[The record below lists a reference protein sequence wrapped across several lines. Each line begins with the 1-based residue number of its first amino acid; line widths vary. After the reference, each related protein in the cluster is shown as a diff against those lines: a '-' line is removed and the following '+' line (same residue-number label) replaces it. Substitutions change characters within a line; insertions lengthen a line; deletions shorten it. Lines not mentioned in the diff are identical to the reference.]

1 MQFNKNTSSGRTNI
15 IAIIIKSLI
24 GLIVILGLVFFINK
38 VDFPA
43 PKKEIEKIIQMKI
56 LKLLNKKNLSIVIFS
71 LFSFSSFAE
80 DKPVDIWNI
89 EKQET
94 ENISEEN
101 LSTESKQVVSES
113 SVYKMQ
119 SDKNEDSIKLDQE
132 LTSKTIKIAGIYDPQ
147 EYGLDINMWSNSDGS
162 TLKKLFNNID
172 KYELSKDAS
181 EILNISLLT
190 NAYYPNQ
197 NITDQEFLNF
207 KTKWLIKNSNLDL
220 IEEYLIKNQVTNLH
234 PELMRY
240 MVDRYLSQS
249 DVKKSCEI
257 FSKIK
262 EPLEDEYLSKF
273 NLYCLINYGKN
284 EEAQLILDLKKE
296 LGFSDEY
303 FENKIN
309 YLLGYID
316 ELNKEISEN
325 SILDFHLAHRTNP
338 EFTFEPNKDTPK
350 LIWKYLS
357 SSNLLYKIQDVEISD
372 IEKISTIE
380 KATHD
385 KIYSEEELFEFYKR
399 FQFNINQLLNTKESY
414 KSLSSIEG
422 KALVYQRLL
431 LTEEPKL
438 KLELMKILKDIFKSE
453 GIEDAFDEELRK
465 YLKQIDETDVP
476 SNFTTF
482 YNQYIKSDE
491 IINRRIKYN
500 NKILHQSKLVNYFN
514 GDYAKSKIEEDL
526 DKFLKKIKKDKEYF
540 LSKKDIIFLE
550 ALKSDGI
557 EISKKYENLYK
568 VNKSEMP
575 SDIQKM
581 LDNKE
586 IGAALLRVIEV
597 IGPEKIEDIDD
608 DTVYFIINTLNQLNT
623 DSIRNKLL
631 LKVLPLKV

>member
-1 MQFNKNTSSGRTNI
+1 
-15 IAIIIKSLI
+15 
-24 GLIVILGLVFFINK
+24 
-38 VDFPA
+38 
-43 PKKEIEKIIQMKI
+43 MKI
-56 LKLLNKKNLSIVIFS
+56 LKLLNKKNLSIIIIS
-71 LFSFSSFAE
+71 LLLSLPSIAE
-80 DKPVDIWNI
+80 EKPVDIWNL
-89 EKQET
+89 EKQESDSV
-94 ENISEEN
+94 SEEN
-101 LSTESKQVVSES
+101 LSLEKTEQES
-113 SVYKMQ
+113 QSSIYKMQ
-119 SDKNEDSIKLDQE
+119 ADKNKDSIKLDQD
-132 LTSKTIKIAGIYDPQ
+132 LTSKTIKIAGLYDP
-147 EYGLDINMWSNSDGS
+147 EDYGLSISMWSNSDGLL
-162 TLKKLFNNID
+162 LKKLFESIN
-172 KYELSKDAS
+172 KYDLSEDAS

-190 NAYYPNQ
+190 NAYHPSQ
-197 NITDQEFLNF
+197 NITDDEFLKF
-207 KTKWLIKNSNLDL
+207 KTNWLIKDSNFEL
-220 IEEYLIKNQVTNLH
+220 IEEYLIKNQITNLH
-234 PELMRY
+234 PELMKY

-249 DVKKSCEI
+249 DLKKSCEI

-296 LGFSDEY
+296 LGFQDEY
-303 FENKIN
+303 YENKIN
-309 YLLGYID
+309 YLFGYID
-316 ELNKEISEN
+316 EANKDVSEN

-357 SSNLLYKIQDVEISD
+357 TSNLLYKIQDLEITD

-385 KIYSEEELFEFYKR
+385 KNYSEEELFEFYKR
-399 FQFNINQLLNTKESY
+399 FQFNLEQLLNTKESY
-414 KSLSSIEG
+414 KTLSSIEG

-438 KLELMKILKDIFKSE
+438 KLELMKILKDIFESE
-453 GIEDAFDEELRK
+453 DIGNAFDTELAK
-465 YLKQIDETDVP
+465 FLKKIDETDVP

-482 YNQYIKSDE
+482 YNQHIKNDE
-491 IINRRIKYN
+491 ITNKKIKYN

-526 DKFLKKIKKDKEYF
+526 DKFLKKIKKDKKYF

-557 EISKKYENLYK
+557 EISKKYENLYEI
-568 VNKSEMP
+568 NKSEMP
-575 SDIQKM
+575 RDIQEM
-581 LDNKE
+581 INNKE
-586 IGAALLRVIEV
+586 TGAALLRIIEV

-608 DTVYFIINTLNQLNT
+608 DTVYFIINTLNQLNA
-623 DSIRNKLL
+623 DLIRNKLL

>member
-1 MQFNKNTSSGRTNI
+1 
-15 IAIIIKSLI
+15 
-24 GLIVILGLVFFINK
+24 
-38 VDFPA
+38 
-43 PKKEIEKIIQMKI
+43 MKI
-56 LKLLNKKNLSIVIFS
+56 SKLLNKKNLSIVIFS
-71 LFSFSSFAE
+71 LISLSSFAE
-80 DKPVDIWNI
+80 DKPVDIWNL
-89 EKQET
+89 EKQESET
-94 ENISEEN
+94 ISEEN
-101 LSTESKQVVSES
+101 LSIENKQEVSES
-113 SVYKMQ
+113 SIYKMQ
-119 SDKNEDSIKLDQE
+119 SDKKEVSIKLDQE
-132 LTSKTIKIAGIYDPQ
+132 LTSKTIKIAGLYDPQ

-197 NITDQEFLNF
+197 NITDQEFLKF
-207 KTKWLIKNSNLDL
+207 KTEWLIKNSNLDL
-220 IEEYLIKNQVTNLH
+220 IEEYLIMNQVTNLH

-309 YLLGYID
+309 YLFGYID
-316 ELNKEISEN
+316 EANKEISEN

-338 EFTFEPNKDTPK
+338 EFKFEPNKDTPK

-357 SSNLLYKIQDVEISD
+357 SSNLLYKIQDVEITD

-385 KIYSEEELFEFYKR
+385 KNYSEEELFEFYKR

-465 YLKQIDETDVP
+465 SLKQIDETDVP

-482 YNQYIKSDE
+482 YNQYLKSDE
-491 IINRRIKYN
+491 IINKRIKYN

-526 DKFLKKIKKDKEYF
+526 DKFLKKIKKDKKYS

-586 IGAALLRVIEV
+586 IGAALLRIIEV

>member
-1 MQFNKNTSSGRTNI
+1 
-15 IAIIIKSLI
+15 
-24 GLIVILGLVFFINK
+24 
-38 VDFPA
+38 
-43 PKKEIEKIIQMKI
+43 MKI
-56 LKLLNKKNLSIVIFS
+56 LKLLNKRNLSIVIITL
-71 LFSFSSFAE
+71 LFPFYLVAE
-80 DKPVDIWNI
+80 EKPVDIWNI
-89 EKQET
+89 DKQEA
-94 ENISEEN
+94 ESISEEN
-101 LSTESKQVVSES
+101 LSIEKKEEISQS
-113 SVYKMQ
+113 SIYKMQ
-119 SDKNEDSIKLDQE
+119 SDQNEDSIKLDQD
-132 LTSKTIKIAGIYDPQ
+132 LTSKTIKIAGLYDPQ
-147 EYGLDINMWSNSDGS
+147 DYGLSISMWSNSDGS
-162 TLKKLFNNID
+162 TLKKLFKSID
-172 KYELSKDAS
+172 KYKLSKDAS

-190 NAYYPNQ
+190 NAYLPNQ
-197 NITDQEFLNF
+197 NITDDEFLKF
-207 KTKWLIKNSNLDL
+207 KTNWLIKNSNLEL
-220 IEEYLIKNQVTNLH
+220 IEEYLIKNQITNLH

-257 FSKIK
+257 FSMIK
-262 EPLEDEYLSKF
+262 EPLQDEYLSKF

-296 LGFSDEY
+296 LGFKDEY

-309 YLLGYID
+309 YLFGYID
-316 ELNKEISEN
+316 EANKDISEN

-338 EFTFEPNKDTPK
+338 EFTFDPKKDTPK

-357 SSNLLYKIQDVEISD
+357 TSNLLYRIQDIEITD
-372 IEKISTIE
+372 IDKISTIE

-385 KIYSEEELFEFYKR
+385 KNYSEEDLFEFYKR

-414 KSLSSIEG
+414 KSLSSVEG
-422 KALVYQRLL
+422 KALVYQKLL

-438 KLELMKILKDIFKSE
+438 KLELLKILKDIFESE
-453 GIEDAFDEELRK
+453 GIGNAFDLELTK
-465 YLKQIDETDVP
+465 FLKKVDEIDVP

-482 YNQYIKSDE
+482 YKQNIKNDKIVNKE
-491 IINRRIKYN
+491 IKYN

-526 DKFLKKIKKDKEYF
+526 DKFLKKIKKDKKYF

-557 EISKKYENLYK
+557 KISKKYENLYE

-575 SDIQKM
+575 RDIQEM
-581 LDNKE
+581 IDNEE
-586 IGAALLRVIEV
+586 IGAALLRIVEV

-608 DTVYFIINTLNQLNT
+608 DTVYFIISTLNQLNAGL
-623 DSIRNKLL
+623 IRNRLL

>member
-1 MQFNKNTSSGRTNI
+1 
-15 IAIIIKSLI
+15 
-24 GLIVILGLVFFINK
+24 
-38 VDFPA
+38 
-43 PKKEIEKIIQMKI
+43 MKI
-56 LKLLNKKNLSIVIFS
+56 LKLLNNKNLSIIIIS
-71 LFSFSSFAE
+71 LLLSISSIAE
-80 DKPVDIWNI
+80 EKPVDIWNLD
-89 EKQET
+89 KKET
-94 ENISEEN
+94 QNISEEN
-101 LSTESKQVVSES
+101 LSVEKNEETSES
-113 SVYKMQ
+113 SIYKMQ
-119 SDKNEDSIKLDQE
+119 SDKKEETIKLDAE
-132 LTSKTIKIAGIYDPQ
+132 LTSKTIKIVGLYDPQ
-147 EYGLDINMWSNSDGS
+147 EYGLSISMWSNSDGS
-162 TLKKLFNNID
+162 ILKKLFNNID
-172 KYELSKDAS
+172 KYNLSKDAS

-197 NITDQEFLNF
+197 NITEEEFLKF
-207 KTKWLIKNSNLDL
+207 KTNWLIKESNLEL
-220 IEEYLIKNQVTNLH
+220 IEEYLIKNQITNLH

-240 MVDRYLSQS
+240 MVDKYLSES
-249 DVKKSCEI
+249 NVKKSCEI

-262 EPLEDEYLSKF
+262 EPLQNEYLSKF

-296 LGFSDEY
+296 LGFNDEY
-303 FENKIN
+303 FENKVN
-309 YLLGYID
+309 YLFGYMD
-316 ELNKEISEN
+316 EANKEISEN
-325 SILDFHLAHRTNP
+325 SILDFHLAHRTSS
-338 EFTFEPNKDTPK
+338 EFKFEPNKDTPK

-357 SSNLLYKIQDVEISD
+357 SSNLLYKIQDVEITD
-372 IEKISTIE
+372 IDKISTIE

-385 KIYSEEELFEFYKR
+385 KNYSEDELFEFYKR

-438 KLELMKILKDIFKSE
+438 KLELAKILKDIFESE
-453 GIEDAFDEELRK
+453 GIGNAFDLELEK
-465 YLKQIDETDVP
+465 LLKKIDEVDVP

-482 YNQYIKSDE
+482 YKQNIKDDT
-491 IINRRIKYN
+491 IINKKIKYN

-526 DKFLKKIKKDKEYF
+526 NKFLKKIKKDKKYF

-557 EISKKYENLYK
+557 EIPKKYENLYEI
-568 VNKSEMP
+568 NKSEMP

-586 IGAALLRVIEV
+586 IGAALLRIIEV
-597 IGPEKIEDIDD
+597 IGSEKIENIDD
-608 DTVYFIINTLNQLNT
+608 DTVYFIINTLNQLNA
-623 DSIRNKLL
+623 DLIRNKLL

>member
-1 MQFNKNTSSGRTNI
+1 
-15 IAIIIKSLI
+15 
-24 GLIVILGLVFFINK
+24 
-38 VDFPA
+38 
-43 PKKEIEKIIQMKI
+43 MKT
-56 LKLLNKKNLSIVIFS
+56 LKLLNKKNLSIIIFS
-71 LFSFSSFAE
+71 LIASTISFAE

-89 EKQET
+89 EKKEVET
-94 ENISEEN
+94 ISEEN
-101 LSTESKQVVSES
+101 LSEENSNEEISENN
-113 SVYKMQ
+113 VYRMQ
-119 SDKNEDSIKLDQE
+119 SDKKDDAIKLDAD
-132 LTSKTIKIAGIYDPQ
+132 LTSKTIKIAGLYDPQ
-147 EYGLDINMWSNSDGS
+147 DYGLSISMWSNSDGS
-162 TLKKLFNNID
+162 TLKKLFEYID
-172 KYELSKDAS
+172 KYDLSKDAS
-181 EILNISLLT
+181 EILNITLLT
-190 NAYYPNQ
+190 NAYYPDQ
-197 NITDQEFLNF
+197 NITDEEFIKF
-207 KTKWLIKNSNLDL
+207 KTKWLIKNSDLEL
-220 IEEYLIKNQVTNLH
+220 IEEYLVKNQNVNQH

-240 MVDRYLSQS
+240 MVDKYLSKS

-262 EPLEDEYLSKF
+262 EPIVNEYLSKF

-296 LGFSDEY
+296 LGFKDEY
-303 FENKIN
+303 FENKVN
-309 YLLGYID
+309 YLFGYID
-316 ELNKEISEN
+316 EANKEISEN

-338 EFTFEPNKDTPK
+338 EFKFEPNKDTPK

-357 SSNLLYKIQDVEISD
+357 ASNLLYEIQDIEITD

-385 KIYSEEELFEFYKR
+385 KNYSEEELFEFYKR

-465 YLKQIDETDVP
+465 SLKQIDETDVP

-482 YNQYIKSDE
+482 YNQYTKKDK
-491 IINRRIKYN
+491 IINKRIKYN

-526 DKFLKKIKKDKEYF
+526 DKFLKKIKKDKKYS

-581 LDNKE
+581 VDNKE
-586 IGAALLRVIEV
+586 IGAALLRIIEV
-597 IGPEKIEDIDD
+597 IGTEKIEDVND
-608 DTVYFIINTLNQLNT
+608 DTFYFIINTLNQLNT

>member
-1 MQFNKNTSSGRTNI
+1 
-15 IAIIIKSLI
+15 
-24 GLIVILGLVFFINK
+24 
-38 VDFPA
+38 
-43 PKKEIEKIIQMKI
+43 MKI
-56 LKLLNKKNLSIVIFS
+56 SKLLNKKNLSIVIFS
-71 LFSFSSFAE
+71 LISLSSIAE
-80 DKPVDIWNI
+80 DKPVDIWNL
-89 EKQET
+89 EKQEAET
-94 ENISEEN
+94 ISEEN
-101 LSTESKQVVSES
+101 LSIENKQEVSES
-113 SVYKMQ
+113 SIYKMQ

-132 LTSKTIKIAGIYDPQ
+132 LTSKTIKIAGLYDPQ

-197 NITDQEFLNF
+197 NITDQEFLKF

-220 IEEYLIKNQVTNLH
+220 IEEYLIKNQVTNIH

-316 ELNKEISEN
+316 EVNKEISEN

-491 IINRRIKYN
+491 IINKRIKYN

>member
-1 MQFNKNTSSGRTNI
+1 
-15 IAIIIKSLI
+15 
-24 GLIVILGLVFFINK
+24 
-38 VDFPA
+38 
-43 PKKEIEKIIQMKI
+43 MKI
-56 LKLLNKKNLSIVIFS
+56 LKLLNNKNLSIIIIS
-71 LFSFSSFAE
+71 LLLSISSIAE
-80 DKPVDIWNI
+80 EKPVDIWNLD
-89 EKQET
+89 KKET
-94 ENISEEN
+94 QNISEEN
-101 LSTESKQVVSES
+101 LSVEKNEETSES
-113 SVYKMQ
+113 SIYKMQ
-119 SDKNEDSIKLDQE
+119 SDKKEETIKLDAE
-132 LTSKTIKIAGIYDPQ
+132 LTSKTIKIVGLYDPQ
-147 EYGLDINMWSNSDGS
+147 EYGLSISMWSNSDGS
-162 TLKKLFNNID
+162 ILKKLFNNID
-172 KYELSKDAS
+172 KYNLSKDAS

-197 NITDQEFLNF
+197 NITEEEFLKF
-207 KTKWLIKNSNLDL
+207 KTNWLIKESNLEL
-220 IEEYLIKNQVTNLH
+220 IEEYLIKNQITNLH

-240 MVDRYLSQS
+240 MVDKYLSES
-249 DVKKSCEI
+249 NVKKSCEI

-262 EPLEDEYLSKF
+262 EPLQNEYLSKF

-296 LGFSDEY
+296 LGFNDEY
-303 FENKIN
+303 FENKVN
-309 YLLGYID
+309 YLFGYMD
-316 ELNKEISEN
+316 EANKEISEN
-325 SILDFHLAHRTNP
+325 SILDFHLAHRTSS
-338 EFTFEPNKDTPK
+338 EFKFEPNKDTPK

-357 SSNLLYKIQDVEISD
+357 SSNLLYKIQDVEITD
-372 IEKISTIE
+372 IDKISTIE

-385 KIYSEEELFEFYKR
+385 KNYSEDELFEFYKR

-438 KLELMKILKDIFKSE
+438 KLELAKILKDIFESE
-453 GIEDAFDEELRK
+453 GIGNAFDLELEK
-465 YLKQIDETDVP
+465 LLKKIDEVDVP

-482 YNQYIKSDE
+482 YKQNIKDDT
-491 IINRRIKYN
+491 IINKKIKYN

-526 DKFLKKIKKDKEYF
+526 NKFLKKIKKDKKYF

-557 EISKKYENLYK
+557 EIPKKYENLYEI
-568 VNKSEMP
+568 NKSEMP

-586 IGAALLRVIEV
+586 IGAALLRIIEA

-608 DTVYFIINTLNQLNT
+608 DTVYFIINTLNQLNA
-623 DSIRNKLL
+623 DLIRNKLL

>member
-1 MQFNKNTSSGRTNI
+1 
-15 IAIIIKSLI
+15 
-24 GLIVILGLVFFINK
+24 
-38 VDFPA
+38 
-43 PKKEIEKIIQMKI
+43 MKI
-56 LKLLNKKNLSIVIFS
+56 SKLLNKKNLSIIIFS
-71 LFSFSSFAE
+71 LLSLPSFAE

-89 EKQET
+89 DKQAPET
-94 ENISEEN
+94 ISEEN
-101 LSTESKQVVSES
+101 LSVEKKKEISES
-113 SVYKMQ
+113 SIYKMQ
-119 SDKNEDSIKLDQE
+119 SDKNEDTIKLDQD
-132 LTSKTIKIAGIYDPQ
+132 LRSKTIKIVGLYDPQ
-147 EYGLDINMWSNSDGS
+147 DYGLSISMWSNSDGQ
-162 TLKKLFNNID
+162 TLKKLFKKID
-172 KYELSKDAS
+172 QYNLSKDAS

-190 NAYYPNQ
+190 NAYHPDQ
-197 NITDQEFLNF
+197 NITDEEFLKF
-207 KTKWLIKNSNLDL
+207 KTKWLIKNSDLEL
-220 IEEYLIKNQVTNLH
+220 IEEYLIKNQITNLH

-240 MVDRYLSQS
+240 MVDKYLSQS
-249 DVKKSCEI
+249 DIKKSCEI

-262 EPLEDEYLSKF
+262 EPLENEYLSKF

-296 LGFSDEY
+296 LGFKDEY

-309 YLLGYID
+309 YLFGYVD
-316 ELNKEISEN
+316 EADKKISEN

-338 EFTFEPNKDTPK
+338 EFKFEPNEDTPN

-357 SSNLLYKIQDVEISD
+357 SSNLLYRIQDLEITD
-372 IEKISTIE
+372 IDKISTIE

-385 KIYSEEELFEFYKR
+385 KNYSEEELFDFYKR
-399 FQFNINQLLNTKESY
+399 FQFSINQLLNTQETY
-414 KSLSSIEG
+414 KSLSSIES

-431 LTEEPKL
+431 LTEQPKL
-438 KLELMKILKDIFKSE
+438 KLELMKILKDIFESE
-453 GIEDAFDEELRK
+453 GIGNAFDEELK
-465 YLKQIDETDVP
+465 KFLTQIDEAEVP

-482 YNQYIKSDE
+482 YGQYGKNDE
-491 IINRRIKYN
+491 IINKKIKYN

-526 DKFLKKIKKDKEYF
+526 NKFLKKIKKDKKYF

-581 LDNKE
+581 IDNKE
-586 IGAALLRVIEV
+586 IGAALLRIIEV

>member
-1 MQFNKNTSSGRTNI
+1 
-15 IAIIIKSLI
+15 
-24 GLIVILGLVFFINK
+24 
-38 VDFPA
+38 
-43 PKKEIEKIIQMKI
+43 MKI
-56 LKLLNKKNLSIVIFS
+56 LKLLNNKNLSIIIIS
-71 LFSFSSFAE
+71 LLLSVSSIAE
-80 DKPVDIWNI
+80 EKPVDIWNLD
-89 EKQET
+89 KKET
-94 ENISEEN
+94 QNISEEN
-101 LSTESKQVVSES
+101 LSVEKNEEISQS
-113 SVYKMQ
+113 SIYKMQ
-119 SDKNEDSIKLDQE
+119 SDKKEESIELDEE
-132 LTSKTIKIAGIYDPQ
+132 LTSKTIKIAGLYDPQ
-147 EYGLDINMWSNSDGS
+147 DYGLSISMWSNSDGS
-162 TLKKLFNNID
+162 ILKKLFNNID
-172 KYELSKDAS
+172 KYNLSKDAS

-190 NAYYPNQ
+190 NAYYPSQ
-197 NITDQEFLNF
+197 NITEEEFLRF
-207 KTKWLIKNSNLDL
+207 KTNWLIKESNLEL
-220 IEEYLIKNQVTNLH
+220 IEEYLIKNQITNLH

-240 MVDRYLSQS
+240 MVDKYLSKS
-249 DVKKSCEI
+249 NVKKSCEI

-262 EPLEDEYLSKF
+262 EPLQNEYLSKF

-296 LGFSDEY
+296 LGFNDEY
-303 FENKIN
+303 FENKVN
-309 YLLGYID
+309 YLFGYMD
-316 ELNKEISEN
+316 EANKEISEN
-325 SILDFHLAHRTNP
+325 SILDFHLAHRTNS

-357 SSNLLYKIQDVEISD
+357 SSNLLYKIQDVEITD
-372 IEKISTIE
+372 IDKISTIE

-385 KIYSEEELFEFYKR
+385 KNYSEDELFEFYKR

-414 KSLSSIEG
+414 KSLPSIEG

-438 KLELMKILKDIFKSE
+438 KLELAKILKDIFESE
-453 GIEDAFDEELRK
+453 GIGNAFDLELEK
-465 YLKQIDETDVP
+465 LLKKIDEVDVP

-482 YNQYIKSDE
+482 YKQNIKDDA
-491 IINRRIKYN
+491 IINKKIKYN

-526 DKFLKKIKKDKEYF
+526 NKFLKKIKKDKKYF

-557 EISKKYENLYK
+557 EIPKKYENLYK
-568 VNKSEMP
+568 INKSEMP

-586 IGAALLRVIEV
+586 IGAALLRIIEV

-608 DTVYFIINTLNQLNT
+608 DTVYFIINTLNQLNA
-623 DSIRNKLL
+623 DLIRNKLL